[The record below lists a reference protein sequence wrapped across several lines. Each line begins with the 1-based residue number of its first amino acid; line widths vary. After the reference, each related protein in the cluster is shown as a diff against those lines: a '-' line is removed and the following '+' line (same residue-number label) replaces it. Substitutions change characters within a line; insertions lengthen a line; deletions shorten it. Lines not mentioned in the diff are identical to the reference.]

1 VTPSRRA
8 FLSSLSAAAYGLASE
23 KTVPS
28 EVFRYAD
35 PATEFAVTRLTDPK
49 STSWLPSVYDRAV
62 SRKGSFLLY
71 SSDRGG
77 SFQLYRMDLK
87 TGVSRL
93 LSEVK
98 TLDTGSPT
106 LMPDEKSC
114 CYVADGNV
122 VQSNLSGGRARVV
135 CSVSP
140 GFEAGGFCVNDDGQ
154 YATLIEK
161 KPGAFRLR
169 LIGVPRGS
177 STTVLETTVEIT
189 HAEPRPRRAGILYT
203 LGGREL
209 HVVNFDGAQNQRLR
223 IEPGGLGPA
232 LWSADGRT
240 VDYLNFPADRKQL
253 NNIREYTPDA
263 NEDRF
268 LATTTQFVQLD
279 RNADSSV
286 FVGAGGSK
294 ASPYV
299 LLLVRAVKRE
309 LTLCEHKA
317 GDPALVA
324 PRFSPNSQRVFFQTD
339 RHGKWAIYTMSV
351 ERLVEETE

>member
-1 VTPSRRA
+1 MTPSRRA
-8 FLSSLSAAAYGLASE
+8 FLTSLSAAAYGVASD
-23 KTVPS
+23 KTIPS
-28 EVFRYAD
+28 EAFRYPD
-35 PATEFAVTRLTDPK
+35 PATEFQVTRLTDPK
-49 STSWLPSVYDRAV
+49 STSWLPAFYNRAV

-71 SSDRGG
+71 ASDRG
-77 SFQLYRMDLK
+77 FQLYRMDLK
-87 TGVSRL
+87 TGQSRQL
-93 LSEVK
+93 TEVQ
-98 TLDTGSPT
+98 TLDTGSPA
-106 LMPDEKSC
+106 LLQDEKSC
-114 CYVADGNV
+114 CYVADGNI
-122 VQSNLSGGRARVV
+122 VQSNLSGGRSRVV
-135 CSVSP
+135 YSLSQ

-154 YATLIEK
+154 YATLVEK
-161 KPGAFRLR
+161 KPGASRLK
-169 LIGVPRGS
+169 LISIPRGTAS
-177 STTVLETTVEIT
+177 TVLESSDDIT
-189 HAEPRPRRAGILYT
+189 HAQPRPHRAGILYT
-203 LGGREL
+203 LANREL

-223 IEPGGLGPA
+223 TEPGGLGPA

-240 VDYLNFPADRKQL
+240 VDYLNFPTDRKQL
-253 NNIREYTPDA
+253 YNIREYTPDA

-268 LATTTQFVQLD
+268 LAGTTQFVQLD

-286 FVGAGGSK
+286 FVGASGSK

-317 GDPALVA
+317 SDPLLVG

>member
-1 VTPSRRA
+1 VTHSRRA
-8 FLSSLSAAAYGLASE
+8 FLASFSAAAYGLASD
-23 KTVPS
+23 KAVPS
-28 EVFRYAD
+28 ETFRYPD
-35 PATEFAVTRLTDPK
+35 PATEFPVLRLTDPQ
-49 STSWLPSVYDRAV
+49 STCWLPAFYNRAV

-87 TGVSRL
+87 NGQSRAL
-93 LSEVK
+93 TDVR

-114 CYVADGNV
+114 CYLADGNV
-122 VQSNLSGGRARVV
+122 IQSHLSGGRTRVIYT
-135 CSVSP
+135 VSP
-140 GFEAGGFCVNDDGQ
+140 GFEPGGLCVNDDGQ

-161 KPGAFRLR
+161 KPGAFHLK
-169 LIGVPRGS
+169 LIGIVAGTA
-177 STTVLETTVEIT
+177 TTVLQTSEEIT

-203 LGGREL
+203 LAGREL
-209 HVVNFDGAQNQRLR
+209 RVVNFDGAQNQRLR
-223 IEPGGLGPA
+223 TEPGGLGPA
-232 LWSADGRT
+232 LWSADGRN
-240 VDYLNFPADRKQL
+240 VDYLNFPTDRKQL

-268 LATTTQFVQLD
+268 LASTTQFVQLD

-286 FVGAGGSK
+286 FVGSGGSK

-317 GDPALVA
+317 SDPTLVG
-324 PRFSPNSQRVFFQTD
+324 PRFSPNSQRIFFQTD

-351 ERLVEETE
+351 ERLVEATE

>member
-1 VTPSRRA
+1 
-8 FLSSLSAAAYGLASE
+8 
-23 KTVPS
+23 
-28 EVFRYAD
+28 
-35 PATEFAVTRLTDPK
+35 LT
-49 STSWLPSVYDRAV
+49 
-62 SRKGSFLLY
+62 
-71 SSDRGG
+71 
-77 SFQLYRMDLK
+77 
-87 TGVSRL
+87 
-93 LSEVK
+93 EVK
-98 TLDTGSPT
+98 ALDTESPT

-114 CYVADGNV
+114 CYLADGNV
-122 VQSNLSGGRARVV
+122 VHLNLNNSHPRVV
-135 CSVSP
+135 YAVTP
-140 GFEAGGFCVNDDGQ
+140 GAEAGSLCVNDDGQ
-154 YATLIEK
+154 YATLVEK
-161 KPGAFRLR
+161 KAGAFQLK
-169 LIGVPRGS
+169 LISIPRGT
-177 STTVLETTVEIT
+177 STTVLQSAEEIGYVQ
-189 HAEPRPRRAGILYT
+189 PRPGRAGILYT

-223 IEPGGLGPA
+223 TEPGGLGPA

-240 VDYLNFPADRKQL
+240 VDYLNFPTDRKQL

-268 LATTTQFVQLD
+268 LSATTQFVKLD

-317 GDPALVA
+317 GDPGLVS

>member
-1 VTPSRRA
+1 V
-8 FLSSLSAAAYGLASE
+8 
-23 KTVPS
+23 VPS
-28 EVFRYAD
+28 EAFRYPD
-35 PATEFAVTRLTDPK
+35 PATEFPVLRLTDPK
-49 STSWLPSVYDRAV
+49 NTSWLPAFYNRAV

-87 TGVSRL
+87 NGQSREL
-93 LSEVK
+93 TQVQS
-98 TLDTGSPT
+98 LDTGSPA

-122 VQSNLSGGRARVV
+122 AQVSMSGGRQRVIYTIP
-135 CSVSP
+135 P
-140 GFEAGGFCVNDDGQ
+140 GFAAGGFCVNDDGQ

-161 KPGAFRLR
+161 KPGAYRLK
-169 LIGVPRGS
+169 LISVPRGTAS
-177 STTVLETTVEIT
+177 TVLESAEEIT

-223 IEPGGLGPA
+223 TEPGGLGSA
-232 LWSADGRT
+232 LWSADGRM

-268 LATTTQFVQLD
+268 LAGTTQFVQMD
-279 RNADSSV
+279 RNADASV
-286 FVGAGGSK
+286 FVGASGSK

-317 GDPALVA
+317 SEPALVG
-324 PRFSPNSQRVFFQTD
+324 PRFSPNSQRIFFQTD

-351 ERLVEETE
+351 ERLVEATE

>member
-1 VTPSRRA
+1 MTQSRRA
-8 FLSSLSAAAYGLASE
+8 FLTSLSAAASGLAAE
-23 KTVPS
+23 KSTPS
-28 EVFRYAD
+28 EAFRYPD
-35 PATEFAVTRLTDPK
+35 PATEFPVLRLTDPK
-49 STSWLPSVYDRAV
+49 NTSWLPSFYNRAV

-71 SSDRGG
+71 SNDRSG

-87 TGVSRL
+87 TGQSKEL
-93 LSEVK
+93 TEVQA
-98 TLDTGSPT
+98 LDTGSPT

-122 VQSNLSGGRARVV
+122 VQANLSSGRPRVV
-135 CSVSP
+135 YTISA
-140 GFEAGGFCVNDDGQ
+140 GFEAGGFCMNDDGQ
-154 YATLIEK
+154 YATLVEK
-161 KPGAFRLR
+161 KGGAFHLK
-169 LIGVPRGS
+169 LISVVKGTA
-177 STTVLETTVEIT
+177 TTVLESAEEIT

-203 LGGREL
+203 LANREL

-223 IEPGGLGPA
+223 TEPGGLGPA

-268 LATTTQFVQLD
+268 LAATTQFVQLD

-286 FVGAGGSK
+286 FVGASGSK

-317 GDPALVA
+317 SDPTLVA
-324 PRFSPNSQRVFFQTD
+324 PRFSPNSQRIFFQTN

>member
-1 VTPSRRA
+1 
-8 FLSSLSAAAYGLASE
+8 LASE
-23 KTVPS
+23 KAVPS
-28 EVFRYAD
+28 EGFRYPD
-35 PATEFAVTRLTDPK
+35 PATEFPVLRLTDPK
-49 STSWLPSVYDRAV
+49 STSWLPAFYNRAV

-77 SFQLYRMDLK
+77 GFQLYRMDLK
-87 TGVSRL
+87 TGQSRAL
-93 LSEVK
+93 TDVRK
-98 TLDTGSPT
+98 LDTGSPT

-122 VQSNLSGGRARVV
+122 VQAGLNGGRTRVV
-135 CSVSP
+135 YEISA
-140 GFEAGGFCVNDDGQ
+140 GFEAGGFCINDDGQ
-154 YATLIEK
+154 YATLVEK
-161 KPGAFRLR
+161 KPGACQLK
-169 LIGVPRGS
+169 LISVPRGTAS
-177 STTVLETTVEIT
+177 TVLESGEELT

-223 IEPGGLGPA
+223 TEPGGLGPA

-240 VDYLNFPADRKQL
+240 VDYLNFPEDRKRL
-253 NNIREYTPDA
+253 HNIREYTPDA

-268 LATTTQFVQLD
+268 LAGTTQFVQLD

-286 FVGAGGSK
+286 FVGASGSM

-317 GDPALVA
+317 SDPARVG
-324 PRFSPNSQRVFFQTD
+324 PRFSPNSQRIFFQTD